1 MKKLIIM
8 IPLLVAAYLGVT
20 RSGVVA
26 DAGSGTSRHSLAVD
40 SNLARAITNRK
51 SGVPVQGEG
60 LVTKVLADDNNGSRH
75 QRFIIRLATGHTL
88 LIAHNI
94 DLARRVE
101 PLLAGDRIEFCG
113 DYEWNPKGGVIH
125 WTHHDPSGRHASG
138 WIKCAGQTYD

>member
-1 MKKLIIM
+1 MKKLII
-8 IPLLVAAYLGVT
+8 IILLLAAAYLGAT

-26 DAGSGTSRHSLAVD
+26 DAGSGTSGNSLAVD
-40 SNLARAITNRK
+40 SKLASAITNRK

-60 LVTKVLADDNNGSRH
+60 LVTKVLADDNKGSRH
-75 QRFIIRLATGHTL
+75 QRFIVRLATGQTL

-101 PLLAGDRIEFCG
+101 PLQAGDRIEFYG

-125 WTHHDPSGRHASG
+125 WTHHDPAGRHASG
-138 WIKCAGQTYD
+138 WLKRAGQTYD